1 MILPADSHV
10 YSEWSWDTGG
20 PTSAAAGRMELMCAL
35 AVRIGL
41 PAVVFTEHVDFDDA
55 WRTTREDDAAPA
67 VDARSGWIP
76 PPASVGDEE
85 EYARNQRCLRPSMR
99 HLLEPGGS
107 GQDAVRTHR
116 GRWGTPGS
124 VYGSRPGGHEECLR
138 RTRGDAAGTQLG
150 SYFVERITVNTSNRP
165 SRLPVW

>member
-55 WRTTREDDAAPA
+55 WRTTRENVMPHQQSMLDPGGYL
-67 VDARSGWIP
+67 RP
-76 PPASVGDEE
+76 PPLETKRSTRGTSVACVPQCATCSNLADLGRTRCAPTEVGGE
-85 EYARNQRCLRPSMR
+85 LLGRFMEAGREATRN
-99 HLLEPGGS
+99 
-107 GQDAVRTHR
+107 
-116 GRWGTPGS
+116 
-124 VYGSRPGGHEECLR
+124 VYGVLVAMPQGHSW
-138 RTRGDAAGTQLG
+138 AP
-150 SYFVERITVNTSNRP
+150 TS
-165 SRLPVW
+165 SSESQ